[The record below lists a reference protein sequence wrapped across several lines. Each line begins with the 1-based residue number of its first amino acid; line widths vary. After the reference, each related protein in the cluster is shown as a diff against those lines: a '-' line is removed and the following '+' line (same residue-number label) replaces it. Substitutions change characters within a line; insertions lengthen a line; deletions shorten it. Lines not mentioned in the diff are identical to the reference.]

1 MGTQWEHRPGYGPP
15 PVGQVTEQLR
25 AECRRLTGLH
35 GPALEAGYAAAPGP
49 AAFKLTKALTQ

>member
-1 MGTQWEHRPGYGPP
+1 M
-15 PVGQVTEQLR
+15 TEQLR

-49 AAFKLTKALTQ
+49 AAFKLTKALTQIAEVC